1 MGIGLLRKIKELSV
15 LRQEY
20 MIHELGSGRVAF
32 SPLLI
37 AGYQR
42 GHSYDCSAYYLLRC
56 VLTFEFS
63 TADEPAGSS

>member
-32 SPLLI
+32 SPLL
-37 AGYQR
+37 
-42 GHSYDCSAYYLLRC
+42 
-56 VLTFEFS
+56 T
-63 TADEPAGSS
+63 AGSKGATAMTAVPIIC